1 MSLTNS
7 KNSYGA
13 ADDLEAQIKASN
25 IKDAADGPRRF
36 AVIATVG
43 MFGLLGFVAAMPTSS
58 RSSATASL
66 YSYGPNIW
74 AQQGIATGN
83 YWRDYGQQQANK
95 WRDYG
100 QQQADIGRAYGQ
112 QQADIGRA
120 TGEYWRNYGM
130 NIANQYAGG
139 GGGHGGNTKS
149 SGDTVINN
157 GKYKKAC
164 KVNGGN
170 FQDSVNW
177 PGTFKGKTIKNY
189 CPWVH
194 EQKNPGTYC
203 KQKQNN
209 VLVSTACPCACAG
222 Y

>member
-1 MSLTNS
+1 MTN

-13 ADDLEAQIKASN
+13 ADDLEAQIKAPQTKN
-25 IKDAADGPRRF
+25 VAAGPRRF

-58 RSSATASL
+58 RSSAPASL
-66 YSYGPNIW
+66 YTYDG
-74 AQQGIATGN
+74 G
-83 YWRDYGQQQANK
+83 YGQIGQIMGEK
-95 WRDYG
+95 YG
-100 QQQADIGRAYGQ
+100 QMGQAMGEKYGQ
-112 QQADIGRA
+112 IGYDMGMKYA
-120 TGEYWRNYGM
+120 QMGQDTGQYYRDK
-130 NIANQYAGG
+130 YAGG

-170 FQDSVNW
+170 YQDSVNW

-194 EQKNPGTYC
+194 TQKNPGTYC